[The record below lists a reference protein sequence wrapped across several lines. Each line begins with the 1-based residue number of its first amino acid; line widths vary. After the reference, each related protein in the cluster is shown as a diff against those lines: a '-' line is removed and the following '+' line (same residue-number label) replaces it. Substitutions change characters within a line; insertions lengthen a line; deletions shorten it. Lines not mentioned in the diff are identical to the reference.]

1 MRFVDIVRASALIG
15 SVILLSA
22 CPKKDADAVPEPAAT
37 ATTAQPTGASDKAG
51 AEAPAVPVA
60 AQPAPPAAT
69 TAAAPVAAP
78 AAAAPAAKPK
88 KKEDPGGW

>member
-1 MRFVDIVRASALIG
+1 MRFVDLVRASALIG

-22 CPKKDADAVPEPAAT
+22 CPKKDVDVVPEPAPT

-51 AEAPAVPVA
+51 AEAPAAPA
-60 AQPAPPAAT
+60 AAPAAT
-69 TAAAPVAAP
+69 TAAAPLAVPAP

-88 KKEDPGGW
+88 KKEDQGGW